1 MATLTQEQADAA
13 DFSFKDPA
21 GPSFD
26 AELVG
31 IFRSAY
37 VLESEYSVAVFGPEL
52 LDIGVP
58 VVTTNMYVDLHQGR
72 TLDQLRAQLDA
83 LDGGAAFTVAPSQVV
98 NTDIRNAVDAQAQSL
113 WLMAVVSAVAAVVAL
128 GQLLT
133 RHVRLGPADRH
144 RLLAVGYTDG
154 QLRAE
159 SLVRA
164 TVPAGVGVAAG
175 AVLAVVA
182 SGWFPTG
189 FVRFLEPDP
198 GRRIDVVALA
208 VGGAVLLVAIL
219 AWVGA
224 ASLVA
229 ARNRTRRSPSRST
242 EMISRRAPTPA
253 AAIGTRFALTRHDGS
268 SGGVISQLALAV
280 LVGGAVG
287 ATIFGASVNDLV
299 SDHSRFGSDYDFA
312 IGLDH
317 DELSPSDLRGIYE
330 DEPDVDGLMILTGED
345 VRVGDTTVGLVG
357 IERVRGEIAPP
368 VVAGRLPQGA
378 DEVALGRLTAR
389 HLDVG
394 VGDSL
399 DFVGADGNGTYR
411 VVGVAVVPP
420 IGGIDGVGQGGVVT
434 SEGLLRLQSDP
445 ASDMAAIALRPGTP
459 AGAVEQLVR
468 LVEPEGDL
476 EQFGSMDTPSSILNV
491 TRVRHIPMY
500 LAMLV
505 GALMVLTLVHGLIV
519 SIQRRRQDLAVLR
532 ALGGDRRFITG
543 TVHWQATALTALPLA
558 LGLPLGLIVGSVV
571 YRVFADR
578 IGAVP
583 DATRPIVVIV
593 ATVLALV
600 AVANVGAIVPA
611 RRARSMST
619 AQQLRTE

>member
-1 MATLTQEQADAA
+1 M
-13 DFSFKDPA
+13 
-21 GPSFD
+21 
-26 AELVG
+26 
-31 IFRSAY
+31 
-37 VLESEYSVAVFGPEL
+37 FGPEL

-159 SLVRA
+159 SVARA
-164 TVPAGVGVAAG
+164 AVPAGRRRRSRCGPRGGRV
-175 AVLAVVA
+175 
-182 SGWFPTG
+182 GWFPTG

-198 GRRIDVVALA
+198 GRRIDVAALA
-208 VGGAVLLVAIL
+208 VGGAVLLVAVL

-242 EMISRRAPTPA
+242 EMISRHAPTPA

-268 SGGVISQLALAV
+268 SGGAISQLALAV

-317 DELSPSDLRGIYE
+317 DELSPADLRRIYE

-368 VVAGRLPQGA
+368 VVAGRLPQGP

-389 HLDVG
+389 QLDVG

-420 IGGIDGVGQGGVVT
+420 IGGIDGVGRGRRGH
-434 SEGLLRLQSDP
+434 LR
-445 ASDMAAIALRPGTP
+445 RPV
-459 AGAVEQLVR
+459 A
-468 LVEPEGDL
+468 
-476 EQFGSMDTPSSILNV
+476 
-491 TRVRHIPMY
+491 
-500 LAMLV
+500 
-505 GALMVLTLVHGLIV
+505 
-519 SIQRRRQDLAVLR
+519 LAV
-532 ALGGDRRFITG
+532 GPSG
-543 TVHWQATALTALPLA
+543 
-558 LGLPLGLIVGSVV
+558 
-571 YRVFADR
+571 
-578 IGAVP
+578 
-583 DATRPIVVIV
+583 
-593 ATVLALV
+593 
-600 AVANVGAIVPA
+600 
-611 RRARSMST
+611 
-619 AQQLRTE
+619 